1 MGLIREWYRGEACAA
16 PTALSIFFCFEYPGL
31 TAWAN
36 LCRTYVQNI
45 VHLVFSTEE
54 RRKLI
59 PAEFQSALWAYVAG
73 VCKKNEIFV
82 HAVGGMDDHD
92 HSLVQIPAT
101 LALAR
106 AVLTIKSNSSRWTHE
121 RGQKV
126 EWQEGYGAFSVS
138 ASNVSTVERYIRN
151 QAAHH
156 RRMSF
161 EEEFVALLK
170 RHGVEFD
177 AKYMFG

>member
-1 MGLIREWYRGEACAA
+1 MSHSYA
-16 PTALSIFFCFEYPGL
+16 
-31 TAWAN
+31 
-36 LCRTYVQNI
+36 QNI
-45 VHLVFSTEE
+45 IHLVFSTKE

-59 PAEFQSALWAYVAG
+59 SAEFQPALWAYVAR

-82 HAVGGMDDHD
+82 HAVGGMDDHI
-92 HSLVQIPAT
+92 HSLIQIPAP
-101 LALAR
+101 LALAK
-106 AVLTIKSNSSRWTHE
+106 AVLAIKSNSSRWTHE

-156 RRMSF
+156 RKMSF
-161 EEEFVALLK
+161 EEEFVALLRK
-170 RHGVEFD
+170 HGVEFD
-177 AKYMFG
+177 AKFVFG